1 MKTVIFGACALV
13 ALTSSARCQQF
24 TVRPVHHDS
33 TTAPRVL
40 EAAPKSILKPAA
52 AIAGTAPATA
62 SPKAVAKSPTV
73 QPVAARAATDQPVAH
88 TAVPT
93 SPPVAKA
100 AIERASDAP
109 PQRAEIAPGKLRT
122 APLPTDSV
130 RQHTLTIAATV
141 ASHVESP
148 ADESRAQRASP
159 VPAEAPVAAVP
170 SKPIPKDSAPTAPV
184 VPARTSAPASAPAAS
199 AQQAAMQLNLG
210 SVTFSGILQMFY
222 MAGSSDVVNTFKL
235 RRAELKFVGTMSSTV
250 RWQVMLDLAKQ
261 LKLAGSTPNQSTIPL
276 QDAFIVVKTGRV
288 EIQAGQFMLPL
299 TYEGGGLSSSLIEPA
314 ERSLMITDGKLGQV
328 RDLGVQA
335 STQVVPAVKLRAG
348 VFNST
353 GDLQN
358 TTATTGAKSII
369 ARIEARTPIDGLT
382 LGSSGAA
389 SGRDANGNPW
399 HDRIG
404 GDVEYAHKKFGARTE
419 FMRAWDGT
427 DVRLGTYA
435 LVTYRIGDVVAIG
448 RYDYWDKDF
457 RATPKG
463 ADVLERATTGG
474 FAWNME
480 GNNVVLR
487 ANYVWRNLSPLPHR
501 DLVIVALQA
510 AW

>member
-1 MKTVIFGACALV
+1 MKTVIFGTFALV

-24 TVRPVHHDS
+24 TVRPVRHDS
-33 TTAPRVL
+33 TPAPRVVP
-40 EAAPKSILKPAA
+40 AAPKSLLKPAA
-52 AIAGTAPATA
+52 ATAVTAPATA
-62 SPKAVAKSPTV
+62 AVKSVAKSPTV
-73 QPVAARAATDQPVAH
+73 HAAARAATVQVAH
-88 TAVPT
+88 TVVVSTP
-93 SPPVAKA
+93 SVAKA
-100 AIERASDAP
+100 AVEKTAL
-109 PQRAEIAPGKLRT
+109 APGKLRK

-141 ASHVESP
+141 ASHVESLP
-148 ADESRAQRASP
+148 DESRAQRASP
-159 VPAEAPVAAVP
+159 VPAEAPVATVP
-170 SKPIPKDSAPTAPV
+170 PKASPKDSATTAPIA
-184 VPARTSAPASAPAAS
+184 PARTSAPANAPAAP

-222 MAGSSDVVNTFKL
+222 MAGSSDVVNTFKM
-235 RRAELKFVGTMSSTV
+235 RRAELKFVGTMSPTV

-276 QDAFIVVKTGRV
+276 QDAFIAVKAGRV
-288 EIQAGQFMLPL
+288 EIQSGQFVLPL
-299 TYEGGGLSSSLIEPA
+299 TYEGSGLSSSLIEPA
-314 ERSLMITDGKLGQV
+314 DRSLMITDGKLGQV
-328 RDLGVQA
+328 RDLGVQV
-335 STQVVPAVKLRAG
+335 STQLVPAVKLRAG

-404 GDVEYAHKKFGARTE
+404 GDVEYAHKKFGARSE

-435 LVTYRIGDVVAIG
+435 LVTYRVGDVVAIG

-501 DLVIVALQA
+501 DLVIIALQA